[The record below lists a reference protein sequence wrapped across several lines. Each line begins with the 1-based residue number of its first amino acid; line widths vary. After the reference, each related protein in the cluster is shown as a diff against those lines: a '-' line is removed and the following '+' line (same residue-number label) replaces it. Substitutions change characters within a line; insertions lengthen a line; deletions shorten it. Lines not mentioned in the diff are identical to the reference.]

1 MVPRIV
7 SFFGSFSLS
16 LHKLGTIVFVSA
28 MIVVITIDVILRYIF
43 KTPLLWGKDADGLLL
58 LIVFFASLSRCWDE
72 KRHVHMEILYNRFKG
87 RLKAFADMIAALTGL
102 LFFGM
107 LGFKC
112 IEDIPY
118 MIATTETKEFLPI
131 PLWPFSAFMA
141 FCSFVL
147 FFQLLIFAGSSIR
160 QITSKGG
167 R

>member
-1 MVPRIV
+1 MVGRIV
-7 SFFGSFSLS
+7 SFFESLSLS

-28 MIVVITIDVILRYIF
+28 MIFVITIDVILRYIF

-107 LGFKC
+107 LGFKSL
-112 IEDIPY
+112 EDIPY
-118 MIATTETKEFLPI
+118 MIATNETKEFLPI

-141 FCSFVL
+141 LCSFVL
-147 FFQLLIFAGSSIR
+147 FFQLVILAGSSIR
-160 QITSKGG
+160 QMTSRGG